1 MPDQKAAAEFAR
13 ETFKQLALRRL
24 PPTPENY
31 RTIFD
36 EVAGT
41 RSMQGFPDLAL
52 RAILRVVPGQTPA
65 QKRLLQQFEH
75 AIDQQ
80 SWSELQR
87 TIVGYASLG
96 LGQSAAGGP
105 GPRTHPDA
113 PAPQAA
119 APAAAAVAAPAA
131 EPFAP
136 PPATIGIATLADEAA
151 AGLPRE
157 VLEQVARL
165 IEHVAPAASADDARV
180 GEQAVEVAQ
189 ALRDAH
195 PDPARLKTLLANF
208 CFRLSFATE
217 EQTAIRSA
225 LLLALH
231 ELFRNIS
238 VLAADDKWLKGQA
251 EALLAA
257 ATPPLELRKLDD
269 LQARLRDVIFKQTE
283 SRSRTIEAQE
293 QMKGML
299 STFID
304 RLASMTEKSDVYH
317 DKMEGCAERL
327 GSAQNLEDIAP
338 VLQEVIAAT
347 RSMALDSRNTH
358 EDLQS
363 MRERSE
369 RAQEDMGRLQMALEK
384 ASAEARHDA
393 LTGALNR
400 KGMDEALEREI
411 SRARR
416 AGSNDGVAIAPLCV
430 ALLDIDN
437 FKLLNDRIGHDG
449 GDAAL
454 VHLARV
460 AREAMRPQDI
470 LARYGGE
477 EFVVLLPDTPLDAGV
492 EAMQRLQRELTRRFF
507 MQNNDKVMITF
518 SAGVAQ
524 VAGHEDPF
532 DAVKRADQAMYLAK
546 RTGKNRVVRA

>member
-1 MPDQKAAAEFAR
+1 MSDRNASDLAR

-24 PPTPENY
+24 QPTPDNY
-31 RTIFD
+31 RAIY
-36 EVAGT
+36 EELAGV
-41 RSMQGFPDLAL
+41 RSTAFFPVQPL
-52 RAILRVVPGQTPA
+52 RQIVRVLPAQTA
-65 QKRLLQQFEH
+65 GQKRLLTLFES
-75 AIDQQ
+75 AIEQQ
-80 SWSELQR
+80 SWTELQR
-87 TIVGYASLG
+87 CIVGYANLG
-96 LGQSAAGGP
+96 LGHSAGQHNALHSAHESAAPHRQAHSPVGIP
-105 GPRTHPDA
+105 TIADDV
-113 PAPQAA
+113 AA
-119 APAAAAVAAPAA
+119 ALPA
-131 EPFAP
+131 
-136 PPATIGIATLADEAA
+136 D
-151 AGLPRE
+151 

-165 IEHVAPAASADDARV
+165 VEHAVPSAVSDNARLS
-180 GEQAVEVAQ
+180 EQASTLLL
-189 ALRDAH
+189 ALRSPR
-195 PDPARLKTLLANF
+195 PDLATIKPLLANF
-208 CFRLSFATE
+208 GFRLSFATE
-217 EQTAIRSA
+217 EQAAIRSA
-225 LLLALH
+225 LLMALH

-238 VLAADDKWLKGQA
+238 VLSVDDNWLRGQA

-269 LQARLRDVIFKQTE
+269 LQARLRDVIFKQGETR
-283 SRSRTIEAQE
+283 SRSLEAQE
-293 QMKGML
+293 QMKQML
-299 STFID
+299 SVFID
-304 RLASMTEKSDVYH
+304 RLSNMSEKSGEYH
-317 DKMEGCAERL
+317 DKIEACAEQL
-327 GSAQNLEDIAP
+327 GDARTIEEITP
-338 VLQEVIAAT
+338 VLQDVIVAT
-347 RSMALDSRNTH
+347 RAMALDSQINRD
-358 EDLQS
+358 DLLTL
-363 MRERSE
+363 RERSE
-369 RAQEDMGRLQMALEK
+369 KAQEDMGRLQLALEK
-384 ASAEARHDA
+384 ASAEARHDP

-416 AGSNDGVAIAPLCV
+416 AGANNGEAIAPLCV

-460 AREAMRPQDI
+460 AREAMRPQDV

-477 EFVVLLPDTPLDAGV
+477 EFVLLLPDTAVDAGV

-524 VAGHEDPF
+524 VAAQEDPF

>member
-1 MPDQKAAAEFAR
+1 MSDRNASELAR

-24 PPTPENY
+24 QPTPDNY
-31 RTIFD
+31 RAVYEELTG
-36 EVAGT
+36 A
-41 RSMQGFPDLAL
+41 RSSPVFPVQPL
-52 RAILRVVPGQTPA
+52 RQIMRVLPAQTAA
-65 QKRLLQQFEH
+65 QKRLLTLFDS

-80 SWSELQR
+80 SWTELQR
-87 TIVGYASLG
+87 CIVGYANLG
-96 LGQSAAGGP
+96 LGQSAGQHGP
-105 GPRTHPDA
+105 DPGHP
-113 PAPQAA
+113 PAQPAVPARRPEAA
-119 APAAAAVAAPAA
+119 VGIATIADDAAAA
-131 EPFAP
+131 
-136 PPATIGIATLADEAA
+136 
-151 AGLPRE
+151 LPGE

-165 IEHVAPAASADDARV
+165 VEHAVPSAASDNARLS
-180 GEQAVEVAQ
+180 EQATTLVQ
-189 ALRDAH
+189 ALRADP
-195 PDPARLKTLLANF
+195 PDMAALKPLLANF
-208 CFRLSFATE
+208 GFRLSFATE
-217 EQTAIRSA
+217 EQAAIRNA
-225 LLLALH
+225 LLMALH

-238 VLAADDKWLKGQA
+238 VLSVDDNWLRGQA

-269 LQARLRDVIFKQTE
+269 LQTRLRDVIFKQGETR
-283 SRSRTIEAQE
+283 SRSLEAQE
-293 QMKGML
+293 QMKQML
-299 STFID
+299 SVFID
-304 RLASMTEKSDVYH
+304 RLSNMSEKSGEYH
-317 DKMEGCAERL
+317 EKIEACAEQL
-327 GSAQNLEDIAP
+327 GSARTIEDIAP
-338 VLQEVIAAT
+338 VLQDVIGAT
-347 RSMALDSRNTH
+347 RAMALDSQINRD
-358 EDLQS
+358 DLLTL
-363 MRERSE
+363 RERSE
-369 RAQEDMGRLQMALEK
+369 KAQEAVGKLQLALEK
-384 ASAEARHDA
+384 ASAEARHDP

-416 AGSNDGVAIAPLCV
+416 AGANAGTAITPLCV

-460 AREAMRPQDI
+460 AREAMRPQDV

-477 EFVVLLPDTPLDAGV
+477 EFVLLLPDTAVDAGV

-507 MQNNDKVMITF
+507 MQNNDKVLITF

-524 VAGHEDPF
+524 VAAQEDPF